1 MIELQ
6 LEFNID
12 NKSPEEIRFS
22 LMEKQLGQMSESMG
36 KVRRC
41 LFAEVGQMKKL
52 YIELQKENLELKA
65 IVKEL
70 KNERQEWVYGQE
82 GCLFELQEAQIAV
95 G

>member
-22 LMEKQLGQMSESMG
+22 LMEKQLSQMAESMG

-65 IVKEL
+65 ILKEI
-70 KNERQEWVYGQE
+70 KNEKQEWVYGQE
-82 GCLFELQEAQIAV
+82 GLLFDLCETQKAV